1 MLYQLRAYWL
11 PIIIAA
17 LLIIWL
23 RLEQSPRHSSNAV
36 VLRWVVNSQKRDQLF
51 AQSARTAFETKH
63 PGIRIEFI
71 KQNEG
76 TKVDTMIAGGD
87 APDVIQIEFGR
98 VYFYKQAGVLRNLAE
113 FMSAEDRKDLSSY
126 FPATLKPFVQDRSVF
141 ALPWGYVPFILFY
154 NKNLFD
160 KYQVP
165 YPNDK
170 WKWDDYQSAAKRM
183 TNDLDGDGINDEFGA
198 SFATW
203 QEGFY
208 CWMFQNGSQILNSG
222 GTRAQFD
229 SKEVIET
236 VKFLQTLTRMDR
248 VMPTDINT
256 PKSSIGLFEAGKLGM
271 NGPTGSFYIPT
282 YRTYDKIDWD
292 IADVPA
298 GPSGK
303 GTMVTPLAYGV
314 TTQCGHP
321 REAFELVKFL
331 TGEEGQTILADSGLF
346 VPCRK
351 TVALSSRF
359 LTSNEAP
366 KNRYALV
373 SMLDDRNGK
382 IPWGV
387 VPPWSGTRW
396 NDVNDDALNALL
408 KPFLFGIPRQG
419 QTAEL
424 VCEQINDKANRILA
438 EDRATL
444 EGSQVNW
451 ANLKALGLVALSTIF
466 VFCAWQFKKF
476 GMTSKRA
483 REEQRWGYIA
493 ISPWIA
499 GFALLGIGPI
509 LFSLM
514 MSMTRW
520 SSLSPVVQSRFI
532 GFQNYGTLLSG
543 RDELFLKSLKA
554 TLFYASLSVP
564 LTLVFGLAVALLMNS
579 KIKGIALFR
588 TLYYLPAIMP
598 AVASATLFRAL
609 LTQQGIVNRVIGV
622 GGAIPAKQLPDWLQ
636 NPSFAIPSVALMSL
650 WAVGGGMMIYLA
662 GLQNIPTQL
671 YEAAKID
678 GAGVLSQFRNITL
691 PMLSP
696 TLFFNL
702 VMGIIGAFQV
712 FASSFVLFG
721 GTAGPE
727 DAALFYSYYIYRK
740 AFEQFQVGYAAALG
754 WILFVIILALTAIIF
769 RSSPL
774 WVYYE
779 SEKNE
784 GRT

>member
-1 MLYQLRAYWL
+1 MLAVWV
-11 PIIIAA
+11 
-17 LLIIWL
+17 
-23 RLEQSPRHSSNAV
+23 RLEQSPRQAKKAI
-36 VLRWVVNSQKRDQLF
+36 VLRWVVNSQERDQLF
-51 AQSARTAFETKH
+51 AQTARSAFEAQH
-63 PGIRIEFI
+63 PEIRIDFI

-87 APDVIQIEFGR
+87 APDVVQIEFGR
-98 VYFYKQAGVLRNLAE
+98 VYFYRQAGVLRDLSE
-113 FMSAEDRKDLSSY
+113 FMSTSDKIDLASF
-126 FPATLKPFVQDRSVF
+126 FPATLKPFIQNNSVY
-141 ALPWGYVPFILFY
+141 AIPWGYVPFILFY

-160 KYQVP
+160 KYQVS
-165 YPNDK
+165 YPSDRWTWND
-170 WKWDDYQSAAKRM
+170 YRSAAKKM

-208 CWMFQNGSQILNSG
+208 CWMFQNGSKVLTDDFQKARFDSREVVQTVEFLQSL
-222 GTRAQFD
+222 TRA
-229 SKEVIET
+229 
-236 VKFLQTLTRMDR
+236 DR
-248 VMPTDINT
+248 VMPTDINK
-256 PKSSIGLFEAGKLGM
+256 PKSSVGLFEAGKLGM
-271 NGPTGSFYIPT
+271 NGPTGSFFIPT
-282 YRTYDKIDWD
+282 YRTYNKIDWD

-314 TTQCGHP
+314 TSQSAHP

-331 TGEEGQTILADSGLF
+331 TGVEGQKILADSGLF

-351 TVALSSRF
+351 SIALSPEF
-359 LTSNEAP
+359 LTSVEAP
-366 KNRYALV
+366 ENRYALV

-382 IPWGV
+382 KPWGV

-396 NDVNDDALNALL
+396 NDVNDDALNTNL
-408 KPFLFGIPRQG
+408 KPFLFGIPKPG
-419 QTAEL
+419 DTADE
-424 VCEQINDKANRILA
+424 VCKRINAEANRILE
-438 EDRATL
+438 EDRSTTK
-444 EGSQVNW
+444 GITVNW
-451 ANLKALGLVALSTIF
+451 FGLKIAVSVLVGALFTFAISKIRR
-466 VFCAWQFKKF
+466 F
-476 GMTSKRA
+476 GNQSLQVRS
-483 REEQRWGYIA
+483 EQRWGYVA
-493 ISPWIA
+493 ILPWIA
-499 GFALLGIGPI
+499 GFLLLGFGPI
-509 LFSLM
+509 LFSLF
-514 MSMTRW
+514 MSLTCW
-520 SSLSPVVQSRFI
+520 SSLSPVSQARFI
-532 GFQNYGTLLSG
+532 GLNNFNVLLSG
-543 RDELFLKSLKA
+543 QDSLFLKSMKA
-554 TLFYASLSVP
+554 TLVYALLSVP
-564 LTLVFGLAVALLMNS
+564 LTLICGLSVAMLMNS
-579 KIKGIALFR
+579 KIKGIAVFR

-598 AVASATLFRAL
+598 AVASATLFRAM
-609 LTQQGIVNRVIGV
+609 LTQQGMVNRVIGL
-622 GGAIPAKQLPDWLQ
+622 GGVIPTKHLPDWLQ
-636 NPSFAIPSVALMSL
+636 NPNFAVPSVALMSL

-727 DAALFYSYYIYRK
+727 DAALFYSYYIYRR

-754 WILFVIILALTAIIF
+754 WILFLIILALTVVIF

-779 SEKNE
+779 SENPGSK
-784 GRT
+784 